1 VDVEVA
7 EAAKK
12 GDEAGA
18 VKKECEDL
26 LAEAIPALNA
36 AIAALDTI
44 KPADIKLVQT
54 FKNPPA
60 AVKLVMEA
68 VCVALD
74 VKPAKVPDPAGT
86 GKKIDDYWAPSKLL
100 LGEKDFV
107 DRLRNYDKDNIEPRI
122 IEKLREK
129 YIADENFT
137 PENAAKAASA
147 AEGLCTWIGAM
158 DSYDRVAKVVE
169 PKKIA
174 LAAAEEEYNKIM
186 AALKVKQDELDA
198 IMAAL
203 AALEQQLEDSINEKK
218 RLEDEVTLCEVKLER
233 AEKLIN
239 GLGGQRDHWKV
250 RAFELGEAYENL
262 TGDMLISAGM
272 ISYLGTFTMAFRD
285 GIADSWVEQCRAAGI
300 PSSAKFSLVSCLGD
314 PVAIREWGI
323 AGLPNDS
330 FSIDNGI
337 MIANARRWPLMI
349 DPQGQAN
356 KWVKN
361 MEKASNLQVIKL
373 TDGDYLR
380 TLENAIQFGLPVLL
394 ENVGEELDPS
404 LEPLLLK
411 QLFKSGGVMCIKLG
425 DSIIEFSDQ
434 FRFYITTSLRN
445 PHYLPETA
453 VKVTLLNFMITP
465 DGLSDQLLGVVVA
478 EERPDLESQ
487 RQELVVTSADN
498 KKRLKEIEDRI
509 LHTMSSSEGNILDDA
524 GAIEVLSEAKIV
536 SDEISEKQK
545 VADETQVE
553 IDEAREGYKP
563 CGAYNAVLFFTIRD
577 LANIDPMYQYSLSW
591 FIGLFVRSIHG
602 SEKQT
607 ENLASRLDVINDH
620 FTYSLYQNVCRSL
633 FEKDKLLFSFL
644 LDCRIMGSVD
654 DLPPEE
660 FSFFLTGGVGAAEKD
675 VAPPAGE
682 EWISP
687 KMWRETCRLASTSGA
702 FASLPEDMVRDIAP
716 WRAVYD
722 SSQPHR
728 EALPGKYGEDKA
740 LSAFQLLLLMRC
752 LRPDKVTPAVNDF
765 VERTMGRRFVEPPPF
780 DLPGSY
786 AESSCATPL
795 LFVLSPGSDPTS
807 ALLKFAEDMEKADA
821 ISVISMGQ
829 GQGPKAAALI
839 AEATDAGKWVLLQ
852 NCHLA
857 PSWMPSLE
865 KICEGIT
872 VDSADEN
879 FRLWLTSMP
888 SPAFPVT
895 ILQNGIKMTNEPPR
909 GLRANMRRSFQLE
922 PIANPDF
929 FESCDK
935 PETFK
940 KLCFGLAYV
949 HGFVQERR
957 SFGPIGWNIPYGF
970 DDGDLRISARQLHMY
985 VNDNKKTPFAALK
998 YATGECNY
1006 GGRVTDDK
1014 DRRLLNTLLRKVY
1027 QPEALKDGFKLS
1039 DSGIYTIPKE
1049 GPHESYLEV
1058 ISQFPILPEPE
1069 AFGLHANADITKDL
1083 GATALL
1089 TETLIKTGGGAS
1101 AGGGGKEALVA
1112 KITSDILTRLPANF
1126 DIEAVQR
1133 KFPVLYE
1140 QSMNTVLAQE
1150 MLRYNRLLSIIR
1162 ASLQSL
1168 EKAIA
1173 GLSVMSADLENVF
1186 NAFAIGQVP
1195 DLWMSKSFPS
1205 LKPLA
1210 SYVEDLLA
1218 RLRLFSDWY
1227 DTGQPSIFWI
1237 SGFFFTPSF
1246 TTAALQNFAR
1256 VNKLAIDTVG
1266 FEMEMLDMD
1275 EKQYTV
1281 APEIGIYVYGM
1292 YLEGCAWDKT
1302 EKILCES
1309 RPKVLFE
1316 PAPCIWLKPVLAK
1329 DIVPGQTYSC
1339 PVYRTAAR
1347 KGVLA
1352 TTGHSTNFLMMM
1364 RMPTTRDEDHW
1375 TLRGVCM
1382 LCSLSD

>member
-1 VDVEVA
+1 
-7 EAAKK
+7 
-12 GDEAGA
+12 
-18 VKKECEDL
+18 
-26 LAEAIPALNA
+26 
-36 AIAALDTI
+36 
-44 KPADIKLVQT
+44 
-54 FKNPPA
+54 
-60 AVKLVMEA
+60 
-68 VCVALD
+68 
-74 VKPAKVPDPAGT
+74 
-86 GKKIDDYWAPSKLL
+86 
-100 LGEKDFV
+100 
-107 DRLRNYDKDNIEPRI
+107 
-122 IEKLREK
+122 
-129 YIADENFT
+129 
-137 PENAAKAASA
+137 
-147 AEGLCTWIGAM
+147 
-158 DSYDRVAKVVE
+158 
-169 PKKIA
+169 
-174 LAAAEEEYNKIM
+174 
-186 AALKVKQDELDA
+186 
-198 IMAAL
+198 
-203 AALEQQLEDSINEKK
+203 
-218 RLEDEVTLCEVKLER
+218 
-233 AEKLIN
+233 
-239 GLGGQRDHWKV
+239 
-250 RAFELGEAYENL
+250 
-262 TGDMLISAGM
+262 
-272 ISYLGTFTMAFRD
+272 
-285 GIADSWVEQCRAAGI
+285 
-300 PSSAKFSLVSCLGD
+300 
-314 PVAIREWGI
+314 
-323 AGLPNDS
+323 
-330 FSIDNGI
+330 
-337 MIANARRWPLMI
+337 
-349 DPQGQAN
+349 
-356 KWVKN
+356 
-361 MEKASNLQVIKL
+361 
-373 TDGDYLR
+373 
-380 TLENAIQFGLPVLL
+380 
-394 ENVGEELDPS
+394 
-404 LEPLLLK
+404 
-411 QLFKSGGVMCIKLG
+411 
-425 DSIIEFSDQ
+425 
-434 FRFYITTSLRN
+434 
-445 PHYLPETA
+445 
-453 VKVTLLNFMITP
+453 
-465 DGLSDQLLGVVVA
+465 
-478 EERPDLESQ
+478 
-487 RQELVVTSADN
+487 
-498 KKRLKEIEDRI
+498 
-509 LHTMSSSEGNILDDA
+509 
-524 GAIEVLSEAKIV
+524 
-536 SDEISEKQK
+536 
-545 VADETQVE
+545 
-553 IDEAREGYKP
+553 
-563 CGAYNAVLFFTIRD
+563 
-577 LANIDPMYQYSLSW
+577 
-591 FIGLFVRSIHG
+591 
-602 SEKQT
+602 
-607 ENLASRLDVINDH
+607 
-620 FTYSLYQNVCRSL
+620 
-633 FEKDKLLFSFL
+633 
-644 LDCRIMGSVD
+644 
-654 DLPPEE
+654 
-660 FSFFLTGGVGAAEKD
+660 
-675 VAPPAGE
+675 
-682 EWISP
+682 
-687 KMWRETCRLASTSGA
+687 
-702 FASLPEDMVRDIAP
+702 
-716 WRAVYD
+716 
-722 SSQPHR
+722 
-728 EALPGKYGEDKA
+728 
-740 LSAFQLLLLMRC
+740 
-752 LRPDKVTPAVNDF
+752 
-765 VERTMGRRFVEPPPF
+765 
-780 DLPGSY
+780 
-786 AESSCATPL
+786 
-795 LFVLSPGSDPTS
+795 
-807 ALLKFAEDMEKADA
+807 
-821 ISVISMGQ
+821 
-829 GQGPKAAALI
+829 
-839 AEATDAGKWVLLQ
+839 
-852 NCHLA
+852 
-857 PSWMPSLE
+857 
-865 KICEGIT
+865 
-872 VDSADEN
+872 
-879 FRLWLTSMP
+879 MP